1 MTGRLFAATIKPLP
15 DEAAGLAPLVVCIC
29 EVQQRVILVIK
40 KSHNDSTLGCA
51 RIAATFAIAALIPT
65 LGSAQG
71 QPSGWQFQVTPY
83 LWMAGL
89 GGTIRPYAGAST
101 VDVHAPF
108 SELLKDLKGAA
119 FLTGLARRDRLVL
132 LGDFS
137 YSSISKRGDIAPG
150 VVATGVER
158 QTSVTLEAGYQA
170 VNASDLTLDLLGG
183 LRAWKIH
190 ASVEAPLLGVQAS
203 TDHSFVDPV
212 IAVRVRNT
220 FAPKWSLIGYADVG
234 GFGVGS
240 KATWQ
245 VVGTVNYNI
254 ANDLYVSGGYRH
266 LALDYRKDGT
276 VVDVRM
282 SGPMIGLTWTF

>member
-1 MTGRLFAATIKPLP
+1 M
-15 DEAAGLAPLVVCIC
+15 VVCIC

-40 KSHNDSTLGCA
+40 KSHNDGTRGCA
-51 RIAATFAIAALIPT
+51 RSTATFAIAALIPT
-65 LGSAQG
+65 FGSAQE

-89 GGTIRPYAGAST
+89 GGTIRPYTGAST

-108 SELLKDLKGAA
+108 SEVLKDLKGAA

-137 YSSISKRGDIAPG
+137 YSSISKQGEIAPG
-150 VVATGVER
+150 VEATGAER
-158 QTSVTLEAGYQA
+158 QTSITLEAGYKA
-170 VNASDLTLDLLGG
+170 VDDSGLTLDFLGG
-183 LRAWKIH
+183 LRAWRIQ

-203 TDHSFVDPV
+203 KHHSFVDPV
-212 IAVRVRNT
+212 IAVRVRKT
-220 FAPKWSLIGYADVG
+220 FAPKWSLIGYFDIG

-240 KATWQ
+240 KSTWQ
-245 VVGTVNYNI
+245 IVGTVNYNI

-266 LALDYRKDGT
+266 LALDYRKNGT
-276 VVDVRM
+276 DVDVRM
-282 SGPMIGLTWTF
+282 SGPMLGLTWTF